1 MVGYISQ
8 HVSRLYF
15 NSKFI
20 DIYSYHSSQVT
31 VLLGNG
37 NGTFGMPINFSI
49 EYLLDSSQMVA
60 IDTDQDHILD
70 LAIIDRENDY
80 ITFILGNGDG
90 SFREGTR
97 IIGCSS
103 YLHMISVGDFNDDMI
118 MDIALL
124 CYADGYVSIYLG
136 DGDGS
141 FPTKIRL
148 YTENGQPVTIA
159 IGDFNG
165 DNHSDVAISHTITR
179 TMGVFIGYGNGSFE
193 KQKKSFSGG
202 GYNANYMIFSDF
214 NADGKQ
220 DMIVS
225 YEVRNFFKVFLGHGD
240 GTFSE
245 KARFSFGLSGISG
258 EVTKD
263 FNRDGYLD
271 IATVI
276 NSPYSVVIF
285 FGDGDGQFQNYT
297 ISFKEDSHRTY
308 SISAGDFN
316 DDGYEDIIITHS
328 NSYSFDIFLNT
339 GQCNFNTNISIP

>member
-1 MVGYISQ
+1 MVYISR
-8 HVSRLYF
+8 HVSILYF
-15 NSKFI
+15 NLKFI

-49 EYLLDSSQMVA
+49 KYLLDSSQMVA

-70 LAIIDRENDY
+70 LAIIDGKNNY

-97 IIGCSS
+97 IRGCYS

-148 YTENGQPVTIA
+148 YTENDQPMTIA

-165 DNHSDVAISHTITR
+165 DNHSDVAISHNNDR

-193 KQKKSFSGG
+193 KQKKSFSGS
-202 GYNANYMIFSDF
+202 GYNANYMIVSDL
-214 NADGKQ
+214 NADGKL
-220 DMIVS
+220 DMTIL
-225 YEVRNFFKVFLGHGD
+225 YEVRSIFKVFIGHGD

-245 KARFSFGLSGISG
+245 KTRFTFGLDGLSD
-258 EVTKD
+258 EVVIKD
-263 FNRDGYLD
+263 FNRDGHLD
-271 IATVI
+271 IATI
-276 NSPYSVVIF
+276 IGRPYNVVIF
-285 FGDGDGQFQNYT
+285 FGDGNGQFQNYT
-297 ISFKEDSHRTY
+297 IFLKDLANDF
-308 SISAGDFN
+308 SISASDFDN
-316 DDGYEDIIITHS
+316 NGYEDIIITYGRF
-328 NSYSFDIFLNT
+328 YSFDIFLNT
-339 GQCNFNTNISIP
+339 GRCNFNRDTSIP